1 MYWPLVAAAV
11 LLAIACFQ
19 FGSMAVWITVLSI
32 TLKAVSL
39 AVAVVALAVG
49 LMFLWQR
56 FKESNRA

>member
-1 MYWPLVAAAV
+1 MSWPLVAAAV

-32 TLKAVSL
+32 TLKIVL
-39 AVAVVALAVG
+39 LTVAVIALAVG

-56 FKESNRA
+56 FKASNQE